1 MSMTQSWAPTIMR
14 VSGDKSVRG
23 QLMQTLD
30 GNLLC
35 DFPERLIM
43 IANHQVH
50 TTCIPNV
57 QANISQIYTDWLYL
71 WWIGYCAG
79 MHGRIYIVLK
89 ESLKRIPVLGWGMQF
104 CQFIFLK
111 RNWEK
116 DKPRMAAHLQKFNK
130 PNLPMWLLMF
140 PEGTNLA
147 DSTRERSKQWAA
159 KNGIDDMKHQ
169 LLPRSTGL
177 QFCLQQLRNTT
188 EWVYDCTIAYEGVPR
203 GEFAQDIYTV
213 KASYFGGR
221 PPKSVNMHWR
231 RFAISSIPLDDSHAF
246 EHWLRARWTEKDN
259 LIEYYYQH
267 GNFPADVGVDKGPDG
282 QTRRGAGYI
291 ETQIRPAHWY
301 EFLQIFA
308 PTGLLALIL
317 YCFYGALPRRLVRSF
332 SKQAVL
338 DTIDTAKQNQ
348 LKGPDKMANYAINTL
363 VSNIG
368 LQNTVAAQKQLVGV
382 ASKAFG
388 NTNIGAQKAL
398 MAAPKAMQNGAA
410 QRALVDAATAQIAT
424 VARSATS
431 SAQAGL
437 VKQQQQN
444 GKKPPLKTS
453 KARKPSVKGAM
464 NRKSIVQGSAISK
477 TTPKAATPQVSSI
490 NGVTT
495 KPVENKIPLKKQKRA
510 AQKPSA
516 NGTVT
521 KPVENKIP
529 LAKQQQKGVARRI
542 SPKASNPQRPP
553 TNSTSKTLPSSSA
566 SQKPST
572 NGVVTKPVQNKIP
585 LAKQQPAKPPNNGL
599 KTKPVSNPV
608 PKALQGKK
616 PTA

>member
-1 MSMTQSWAPTIMR
+1 
-14 VSGDKSVRG
+14 
-23 QLMQTLD
+23 
-30 GNLLC
+30 
-35 DFPERLIM
+35 
-43 IANHQVH
+43 
-50 TTCIPNV
+50 
-57 QANISQIYTDWLYL
+57 
-71 WWIGYCAG
+71 

-221 PPKSVNMHWR
+221 PPKSVNMYWR
-231 RFAISSIPLDDSHAF
+231 RFAISSIPLDDDRAF

-267 GNFPADVGVDKGPDG
+267 GNFPADIGVDKGSNG
-282 QTRRGAGYI
+282 KTRRGAGYI
-291 ETQIRPAHWY
+291 ETQVRPAHWY

-317 YCFYGALPRRLVRSF
+317 YCFYGALPRRLVKSF
-332 SKQAVL
+332 NKQAVL
-338 DTIDTAKQNQ
+338 DTIDTVKQNQ
-348 LKGPDKMANYAINTL
+348 LKGPEKKQLSDYAVNAL

-368 LQNTVAAQKQLVGV
+368 IQNTIAAQKQLVGL
-382 ASKAFG
+382 ASKALG
-388 NTNIGAQKAL
+388 NASGKGQKAL
-398 MAAPKAMQNGAA
+398 MTPINGTNNGAV
-410 QRALVDAATAQIAT
+410 QRAIVDAATARIAT
-424 VARSATS
+424 AAQSAMS
-431 SAQAGL
+431 PAL
-437 VKQQQQN
+437 VKKKQQQQN
-444 GKKPPLKTS
+444 RTIQKPPPKGPSAQKPLVNGAAKGKNANWGSVLRKTTS
-453 KARKPSVKGAM
+453 KAF
-464 NRKSIVQGSAISK
+464 
-477 TTPKAATPQVSSI
+477 TPQKSPS
-490 NGVTT
+490 NGV
-495 KPVENKIPLKKQKRA
+495 
-510 AQKPSA
+510 
-516 NGTVT
+516 VT

-529 LAKQQQKGVARRI
+529 LAKQQQNGSVQKPLASGSATKPVESNIPLAKQQQNG
-542 SPKASNPQRPP
+542 SASKVPSKVSTQKTTANPTSKAPPKASN
-553 TNSTSKTLPSSSA
+553 
-566 SQKPST
+566 SQKPVP
-572 NGVVTKPVQNKIP
+572 NGVVTKPVENRIP
-585 LAKQQPAKPPNNGL
+585 LAKQKPPKPASEGA

-608 PKALQGKK
+608 PLKLQGKK
-616 PTA
+616 LTTYAKEK

>member
-1 MSMTQSWAPTIMR
+1 
-14 VSGDKSVRG
+14 
-23 QLMQTLD
+23 
-30 GNLLC
+30 
-35 DFPERLIM
+35 
-43 IANHQVH
+43 
-50 TTCIPNV
+50 
-57 QANISQIYTDWLYL
+57 
-71 WWIGYCAG
+71 
-79 MHGRIYIVLK
+79 
-89 ESLKRIPVLGWGMQF
+89 
-104 CQFIFLK
+104 
-111 RNWEK
+111 
-116 DKPRMAAHLQKFNK
+116 MAAHLQKFNK
-130 PNLPMWLLMF
+130 PNLPMWLVMF

-177 QFCLQQLRNTT
+177 QFCLQQLQSTT

-203 GEFAQDIYTV
+203 GQFAQDIYTV

-221 PPKSVNMHWR
+221 PPKSVNMYWR
-231 RFAISSIPLDDSHAF
+231 RFAVSSIPLDDSHAF

-282 QTRRGAGYI
+282 KTRRGAGYI

-317 YCFYGALPRRLVRSF
+317 YCFYGALPRRLIRSF

-348 LKGPDKMANYAINTL
+348 LKGPDKMTNYAINTL

-368 LQNTVAAQKQLVGV
+368 LQNTVAAQKQLVGL
-382 ASKAFG
+382 ASKALG

-398 MAAPKAMQNGAA
+398 MAAPKAMQNGGA
-410 QRALVDAATAQIAT
+410 QRALVNAATAQIAT
-424 VARSATS
+424 VARSATN
-431 SAQAGL
+431 SAQASP
-437 VKQQQQN
+437 VKKPKQHN
-444 GKKPPLKTS
+444 GKIQKPPVKGSRTQ
-453 KARKPSVKGAM
+453 KPSIKGTM
-464 NRKSIVQGSAISK
+464 SRKGIAQGSAISK
-477 TTPKAATPQVSSI
+477 TTPKASNPQKSSI
-490 NGVTT
+490 NGVWAQ
-495 KPVENKIPLKKQKRA
+495 PVENKFPLKKQNGA

-516 NGTVT
+516 NGSSTN
-521 KPVENKIP
+521 PVENKTP
-529 LAKQQQKGVARRI
+529 LAKQQQKGGA
-542 SPKASNPQRPP
+542 PKAPQKVLNPQKLP
-553 TNSTSKTLPSSSA
+553 TNPTLKSLPSSSA

-572 NGVVTKPVQNKIP
+572 NGIVTKPIQNKIP
-585 LAKQQPAKPPNNGL
+585 LAKQQPAKPSNNGL
-599 KTKPVSNPV
+599 RTKPVTNPV

-616 PTA
+616 ATA